1 VERDAIYKGGPSR
14 VSRGRKRKMSS
25 RKGAKTQITTPAA
38 HKRIVR
44 IEETISVGELGKAMG
59 VKGNDL
65 VRKLMQMG
73 SMVSINQQIDL
84 DTAQLLAGE
93 FDYEVK
99 NVAFAEDAVLSG
111 PTEEAAL
118 EADPDALPRAPVVT
132 IMGHVDHGKT
142 TLLDHIRKARVAQG
156 EAGGI
161 TQHIGAYKVPFG
173 ETGIVFL
180 DTPGHAAFT
189 AMRARGA
196 EVTDIVVLIVA
207 ADDGVM
213 PQTEESI
220 NHAKAAGVP
229 LVVAVNKCDKPDI
242 DSNRIRQEL
251 TQFELVPEEWGGETM
266 MVDISALN
274 GTGVDSLLESLAL
287 QSEILELRANPKKD
301 AYGSVVEA
309 RVDRGRGNVC
319 TVLVREGTLKKGD
332 YIVSGAGYGRVR
344 ALIDDAG
351 KQVKEAGPSTPVE
364 VLGLGTLPGA
374 GDGFYV
380 VASER
385 DARKVVETRQDK
397 ARVEAREART
407 TSDPMALLAA
417 MGKPD
422 KEAQKVIL
430 KTDVAGSLEALRA
443 SLEQLSTDEV
453 EVKIV
458 HGAVGAISENDVQ
471 LAIASDATVIGFNVS
486 PDGKAKRVAD
496 QGGVNVL
503 KYSVIYDVIDRV
515 KEMMS
520 GLLAPE
526 MVEEPVGKAA
536 VRAVFHIQ
544 KVGAVAGSFITDGKM
559 VRGAMARVVREG
571 ERIHEGKL
579 STLKRFKDDVKEVA
593 TGYECGIAI
602 DGYKDVREGDILEV
616 YEVKE
621 VRRQIA

>member
-1 VERDAIYKGGPSR
+1 
-14 VSRGRKRKMSS
+14 MSS

-38 HKRIVR
+38 HKRVVR
-44 IEETISVGELGKAMG
+44 IQETISVGELGKAMG

-65 VRKLMQMG
+65 VRKLMAMG
-73 SMVSINQQIDL
+73 SMVSINQQLDL
-84 DTAQLLAGE
+84 ETCQLLASE

-99 NVAFAEDAVLSG
+99 NVAFAEDEVLSG

-118 EADPDALPRAPVVT
+118 EADPDALLRAPVVT

-142 TLLDHIRKARVAQG
+142 TLLDYIRKAKVAAG

-196 EVTDIVVLIVA
+196 EVTDVVVLIVA

-220 NHAKAAGVP
+220 NHARAAGVP
-229 LVVAVNKCDKPDI
+229 LVVAVNKCDKPDV
-242 DSNRIRQEL
+242 DTNRIRQEL

-266 MVDISALN
+266 MVNISALK
-274 GTGVDSLLESLAL
+274 GTGVDDLLEALSL
-287 QSEILELRANPKKD
+287 QSEVLELKANPKKD
-301 AYGSVVEA
+301 AYGSVIEA
-309 RVDRGRGNVC
+309 RVDKGRGNVC

-332 YIVSGAGYGRVR
+332 YIVSGGGYGRAR
-344 ALIDDAG
+344 ALIDGTG

-364 VLGLGTLPGA
+364 VLGLGDLPGA

-385 DARKVVETRQDK
+385 DARRVVAARSDK
-397 ARVEAREART
+397 AREEARKART
-407 TSDPMALLAA
+407 SADPMALLAA

-422 KEAQKVIL
+422 KEAQTIIL
-430 KTDVAGSLEALRA
+430 KTDVAGSLEALRQ

-458 HGAVGAISENDVQ
+458 HAGVGAISENDVQ
-471 LAIASDATVIGFNVS
+471 LAVASDATVIGFNVG

-496 QGGVNVL
+496 QGGVTIL
-503 KYSVIYDVIDRV
+503 KYAVIYDVIDRV

-526 MVEEPVGKAA
+526 MVEEALGKAA

-544 KVGAVAGSFITDGKM
+544 KVGSVAGSFITDGKI
-559 VRGAMARVVREG
+559 VRGALARVFRDG
-571 ERIHEGKL
+571 EKICEGKL
-579 STLKRFKDDVKEVA
+579 TTLKRFKDDVREVA
-593 TGYECGIAI
+593 TGYECGIAV
-602 DGYKDVREGDILEV
+602 DGYKDVREGDIIEV
-616 YEVKE
+616 FEVKE
-621 VRRQIA
+621 IQRKIA

>member
-1 VERDAIYKGGPSR
+1 
-14 VSRGRKRKMSS
+14 MSS

-38 HKRIVR
+38 HKRVVR
-44 IEETISVGELGKAMG
+44 IEETISVFELGKAMG

-65 VRKLMQMG
+65 VRKLVQMG
-73 SMVSINQQIDL
+73 SMVTINQQIDL
-84 DTAQLLAGE
+84 ETAQLLASE
-93 FDYEVK
+93 YDYEVK
-99 NVAFAEDAVLSG
+99 NIAFAEDAVLSG
-111 PTEEAAL
+111 PAEVEAV

-142 TLLDHIRKARVAQG
+142 TLLDHIREARVAQG

-173 ETGIVFL
+173 DTGIVFL

-196 EVTDIVVLIVA
+196 QVTDIVVLIVA

-220 NHAKAAGVP
+220 NHARAAGVP
-229 LVVAVNKCDKPDI
+229 IVVAVNKCDKPDV
-242 DSNRIRQEL
+242 DPGRIRQTL
-251 TQFELVPEEWGGETM
+251 TQFELVAEEWGGDTI
-266 MVDISALN
+266 MVNISALN
-274 GTGVDSLLESLAL
+274 GDGVDDLLEALSLQA
-287 QSEILELRANPKKD
+287 EILELRSNPTND
-301 AYGSVVEA
+301 AYGSVIEA
-309 RVDRGRGNVC
+309 RVDKGRGNVC
-319 TVLVREGTLKKGD
+319 TVLVREGTLSKGD
-332 YIVSGAGYGRVR
+332 YIVSGSGYGRVR
-344 ALIDDAG
+344 ALIDGNG
-351 KQVKEAGPSTPVE
+351 KQVKSVGPSTPVE

-374 GDGFYV
+374 GNGFYV

-385 DARKVVETRQDK
+385 DARKVVDSREDK
-397 ARVEAREART
+397 ARVEAQKART
-407 TSDPMALLAA
+407 TIDPMELLAA
-417 MGKPD
+417 MGKPN
-422 KEAQKVIL
+422 KETQNIIL
-430 KTDVAGSLEALRA
+430 KTDVAGSLEALRF

-458 HGAVGAISENDVQ
+458 HGAVGAISENDTQ
-471 LAIASDATVIGFNVS
+471 LAVASDATVIGFNVS

-496 QGGVNVL
+496 QGGVTVL
-503 KYSVIYDVIDRV
+503 KYAVIYDVIDRV

-526 MVEEPVGKAA
+526 MVEEAVGKAE

-544 KVGAVAGSFITDGKM
+544 KVGSVAGSFITDGKI
-559 VRGAMARVVREG
+559 VRGAQARVVREG

-579 STLKRFKDDVKEVA
+579 TTLKRFKDDVKEVA

-602 DGYKDVREGDILEV
+602 DGYKDVREGDVLEV
-616 YEVKE
+616 FEVKE
-621 VRRQIA
+621 IQRKIA